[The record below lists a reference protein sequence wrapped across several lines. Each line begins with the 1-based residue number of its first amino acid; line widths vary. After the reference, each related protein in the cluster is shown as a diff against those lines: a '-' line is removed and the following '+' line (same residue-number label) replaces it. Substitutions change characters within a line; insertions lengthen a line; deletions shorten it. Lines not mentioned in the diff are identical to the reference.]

1 MLSPRTQKV
10 KSKILTVLWKAD
22 PFEAKWSILAKSYSI
37 LRGDRDKEE
46 VSLDKFLELCAPLI
60 GVIPPHIYLSSMG
73 WELGESH
80 EQDQVSALTA
90 HSFPVAFQ
98 KLVTHSRLRRR
109 TAQTSAASSFRTLT
123 TSLMPSLRLP

>member
-60 GVIPPHIYLSSMG
+60 GVIPPEIYLSVMG

-90 HSFPVAFQ
+90 CSFLVATQ
-98 KLVTHSRLRRR
+98 KMVTHSLLRRR
-109 TAQTSAASSFRTLT
+109 AAQTSAAFSLRTLT
-123 TSLMPSLRLP
+123 ASLLQSPRLR

>member
-1 MLSPRTQKV
+1 MLSPRTQKA

-37 LRGDRDKEE
+37 LRGNRDKEE

-60 GVIPPHIYLSSMG
+60 GVIPPNIYLSAMG

-80 EQDQVSALTA
+80 EQDQVSSLTA
-90 HSFPVAFQ
+90 HSFLLASQ
-98 KLVTHSRLRRR
+98 KMVTHSLLRRR
-109 TAQTSAASSFRTLT
+109 AARTSLASSLRSLT
-123 TSLMPSLRLP
+123 ASLPPSLRLL

>member
-60 GVIPPHIYLSSMG
+60 GVIPPEIYLSVMG

-90 HSFPVAFQ
+90 HGFPVASQ
-98 KLVTHSRLRRR
+98 KMITHSLLHRR
-109 TAQTSAASSFRTLT
+109 APQTSVASSLQTLT
-123 TSLMPSLRLP
+123 ASLLRSLRLL

>member
-37 LRGDRDKEE
+37 LRGNRDKEE

-60 GVIPPHIYLSSMG
+60 GVIPPDIYLSVMG
-73 WELGESH
+73 WELGESS
-80 EQDQVSALTA
+80 EQDQVCTLM
-90 HSFPVAFQ
+90 
-98 KLVTHSRLRRR
+98 
-109 TAQTSAASSFRTLT
+109 ASSLTVAPWKMRTH
-123 TSLMPSLRLP
+123 